1 MTREVKASSP
11 VGSGLFLPHIAPEA
25 YDPTLQN
32 AQQYPQL
39 VRISWP
45 NSVFSKTLVDLLE
58 HFSWDQMSVLVSD
71 DDFGT
76 YGLLDFQLLAGQ
88 MGWRIHTIQS
98 FDPAENVADT
108 EVRTQ
113 LEVIQ
118 NTGARVIILHCLA
131 SYAAEVLRQASS
143 MDMTG
148 EGWAWVVSDGITGF
162 HLFDTDNGTA
172 IVPDYLRGLLGPIP
186 PATNG
191 ARSAEF
197 MAKWKA
203 ADPAVYPGAGGADIG
218 PYTARWADAVLA
230 LAQAL
235 RNLQT
240 DGVTVTPQPLD
251 CACDGGESQPWADG
265 PTMLQYLKEAGVET
279 DGVTGYI
286 RFDSTAARLD
296 AEYNIVNLKSDGW
309 HEVGSWNLSTGLN
322 IHSDADIRFAG
333 GATEVAPYVSDLK
346 NKTLRV
352 VTIAADGFVMISN
365 TDENGK
371 NVTGNDRFT

>member
-1 MTREVKASSP
+1 MATGVISVVILLLSAAPLASGETIVRFGVLSLSDFPAASSAVKLAVEYVNEKQLVPNVTLQYIENTTVSLTSLDLIQQECFQASQSVMAIIGPTTSSQVKASSA

-45 NSVFSKTLVDLLE
+45 NSVISKTLVDLLE
-58 HFSWDQMSVLVSD
+58 HFSWDQMSILVSN

-76 YGLLDFQLLAGQ
+76 YGLLDFQLLAGKK
-88 MGWRIHTIQS
+88 GWHIHTIQS

-113 LEVIQ
+113 LEVIK
-118 NTGARVIILHCLA
+118 NSGVRIIILHCLA
-131 SYAAEVLRQASS
+131 SYAAEVLRQAST

-191 ARSAEF
+191 ARSKDF
-197 MAKWKA
+197 MAKWRA

-218 PYTARWADAVLA
+218 
-230 LAQAL
+230 
-235 RNLQT
+235 
-240 DGVTVTPQPLD
+240 
-251 CACDGGESQPWADG
+251 
-265 PTMLQYLKEAGVET
+265 M
-279 DGVTGYI
+279 
-286 RFDSTAARLD
+286 
-296 AEYNIVNLKSDGW
+296 
-309 HEVGSWNLSTGLN
+309 
-322 IHSDADIRFAG
+322 
-333 GATEVAPYVSDLK
+333 
-346 NKTLRV
+346 
-352 VTIAADGFVMISN
+352 
-365 TDENGK
+365 
-371 NVTGNDRFT
+371 